1 MTQEYEFERRL
12 QLLQHK
18 HASAGQDNAYVARV
32 RDDGTVV
39 AASVASRPTRRLR
52 PLVLLIVMFAAFVGF
67 KSLMLSYLGLDDYAK
82 RLAMLQR
89 GNDWEVAAAWA
100 LQVDPVTDVIT
111 YDVRPRMMTVVEAV
125 VDRVARGDLA
135 LAANLP
141 PKPDA
146 LADANN

>member
-1 MTQEYEFERRL
+1 MAHTIRSQ
-12 QLLQHK
+12 
-18 HASAGQDNAYVARV
+18 
-32 RDDGTVV
+32 
-39 AASVASRPTRRLR
+39 
-52 PLVLLIVMFAAFVGF
+52 IVHNNC
-67 KSLMLSYLGLDDYAK
+67 LMLSYLGLDDYAK

-146 LADANN
+146 LEDANN